1 MTREKFDQE
10 LESILADVKLLI
22 VREANEGVSLE
33 GATRVSL
40 IASVSYAAQLLL
52 LAEQTQSLMKDLK
65 KDAEVVPL
73 RVVKN
78 DEEKI

>member
-10 LESILADVKLLI
+10 LESILTDVKLLI
-22 VREANEGVSLE
+22 TREANEGVSLE
-33 GATRVSL
+33 GASRVSL